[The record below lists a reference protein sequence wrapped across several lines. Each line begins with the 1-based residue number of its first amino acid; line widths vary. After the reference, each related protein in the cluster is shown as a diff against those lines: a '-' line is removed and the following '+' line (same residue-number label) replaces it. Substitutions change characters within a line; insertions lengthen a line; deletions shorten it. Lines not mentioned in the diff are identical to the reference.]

1 MYDYVNNRLY
11 PGNPD
16 VAKSYALRLLIHY
29 LGDIHQPM
37 HVEAR
42 FNDENPTGDK
52 GGNTFPLPYHYEV
65 DELHALWDKV
75 LYSEHANI
83 ARPFTDAT
91 YDAFQSKTIDP
102 YMATYKYSLS
112 DKNVAGT
119 DPDVWAHE
127 SFDITTETVYEGVT
141 ENEPVS

>member
-1 MYDYVNNRLY
+1 MYDYIHNRLY

-42 FNDENPTGDK
+42 FSDKYPTGDK

-75 LYSEHANI
+75 IYSEHTNLK
-83 ARPFTDAT
+83 RPLTEKT
-91 YDAFQSKTIDP
+91 YTAFQQKTVDP
-102 YMATYKYSLS
+102 YMATY
-112 DKNVAGT
+112 
-119 DPDVWAHE
+119 
-127 SFDITTETVYEGVT
+127 
-141 ENEPVS
+141 